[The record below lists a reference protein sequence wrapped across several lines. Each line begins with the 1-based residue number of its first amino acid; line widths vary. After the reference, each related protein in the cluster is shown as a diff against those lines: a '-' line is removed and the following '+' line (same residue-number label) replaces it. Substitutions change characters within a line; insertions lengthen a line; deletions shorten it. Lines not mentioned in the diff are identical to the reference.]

1 MLRRWPGRVVRSVA
15 LLSAALACVR
25 PARGQEVPP
34 GGVDARPK
42 APRLSYKQGPAQCL
56 PEDLFRA
63 EVAIALDGGD
73 YFDDTAPDV
82 VRVWFEKIPGG
93 YRGTVEYTDAKGHKD
108 PWIVKTGP
116 LCETLGRWVGG
127 AASDYIPPHL
137 WRKAPAEPAPCPV
150 CVPSKP
156 AAWVPPVLPPQRLDH
171 PSPRR
176 PEDMDVTIGL
186 SGLALMTAGLT
197 ADAGPGFGIMADVRG
212 EVISLGL
219 ELRGVLPARTVA
231 SNPIP
236 GKVKNGDAEFDLSQW
251 TALLVPCARW
261 KFLVGCGVAQAG
273 VFNWK
278 NRFEE
283 GTLPVLSFGP
293 RVGLDIPLGDQFG
306 VFGFAEALFAA
317 SQAGLDFDRPGTPD
331 GTPKNA
337 EWTQSIVS
345 GFFGVGASVRFQ

>member
-1 MLRRWPGRVVRSVA
+1 MLRRSPGRVVRTAA
-15 LLSAALACVR
+15 LLSAALACVC
-25 PARGQEVPP
+25 PARGQEVPS

-93 YRGTVEYTDAKGHKD
+93 YRGTVEYTDAKGNKD
-108 PWIVKTGP
+108 PWIVKAGP

-186 SGLALMTAGLT
+186 SGLALMTAGFT
-197 ADAGPGFGIMADVRG
+197 ADAGPGFGIQGDVRG
-212 EVISLGL
+212 EVFSLGL

-231 SNPIP
+231 SNVIP
-236 GKVKNGDAEFDLSQW
+236 GTVRGTDALEFEISQW
-251 TALLVPCARW
+251 TALLMPCARW
-261 KFLVGCGVAQAG
+261 TILVGCGVAQG
-273 VFNWK
+273 GILMWK
-278 NRFEE
+278 TPYQE

-293 RVGLDIPLGDQFG
+293 RVGLDIPLGMFG

-317 SQAGLDFDRPGTPD
+317 QQNGIDFGKPATEGFGPA
-331 GTPKNA
+331 NV